1 MSNEPKQ
8 ETLIDIKVKPNRH
21 VAVAL
26 NHLNKRREALLAQRA
41 KFTEEIEGIDKAILA
56 LE

>member
-26 NHLNKRREALLAQRA
+26 NHLNKRRDALLAQRA
-41 KFTEEIEGIDKAILA
+41 KLTEEIEGIDEAILA